1 VSGHLDQHTGEMFKE
16 APEPLGLQ
24 DEKREGEAPG
34 GDSEEGGASLASPH
48 PSPGNIDKKRKQTS
62 AEEAGGAVEAGES
75 QEAMKQRKIE
85 EKRKRAHMLSRSR
98 DLYQQALQARQHR
111 AAAAAHAM
119 EQQQLQQ
126 ALHARQQH
134 ATAAAQ
140 AMAMGQQQQQQH
152 ALQARHHHH
161 AAAAA
166 AAHPPSSHAAAAAPP
181 PLLLHAMEEQLQQQ
195 MLQAR
200 YQHAAAYA
208 RAIEEEQQQQQF
220 RTRQQLHQINLAC
233 SQGMLSSHS
242 RVGAPTILVVP
253 YIHTKMYIIV
263 QQYHVTTLRL
273 PRNP

>member
-1 VSGHLDQHTGEMFKE
+1 MGLDQHTGEMFKE
-16 APEPLGLQ
+16 APEPRGLQ
-24 DEKREGEAPG
+24 EEKRQGEAPG
-34 GDSEEGGASLASPH
+34 GDSEEVGASLTSRH
-48 PSPGNIDKKRKQTS
+48 PFPGNIDKKRKQAS
-62 AEEAGGAVEAGES
+62 AAAAGGAVEVGES

-111 AAAAAHAM
+111 AAAVAHVM

-140 AMAMGQQQQQQH
+140 AMAMGQQQQKQH

-166 AAHPPSSHAAAAAPP
+166 AAHPPSHAAAAPP
-181 PLLLHAMEEQLQQQ
+181 SLLLHAMEEQLQQQ

-208 RAIEEEQQQQQF
+208 HAIEEEQQQQQF
-220 RTRQQLHQINLAC
+220 RNRQQLHQINLAC

-253 YIHTKMYIIV
+253 YILTKCISLLNSIM
-263 QQYHVTTLRL
+263 
-273 PRNP
+273 